1 MLALFSLTTLLTGY
15 TTARGWITDVYLASF
30 IHRMSEI
37 MFLSMLIFHLAIT
50 LKFYGLNWRRAVK
63 GLRNENGNRIH
74 GLRIIQRLSS
84 WLIVIFAIMVIIP
97 GLNGYEWFALATNE
111 AVPFSLHR
119 VFDVALA
126 SVIIIHVGIGIKFF
140 TIRRRFRKKISNLF
154 ITTLIGSLLLVAV
167 ILQVDTSTSPI
178 ADPQAPIGSGPGPNP
193 EDPFEQT
200 IPQYWDAHAAISG
213 RFYGFNVSDVET
225 KRPDIFRNGSFSA
238 FDVVAHLGE
247 RGVIDLDYSF
257 DESMDTHV
265 IHSINNRTSL
275 WYQVVYSGGWP
286 EINAYRMDHYLWKT
300 GTELTVYTEDED
312 FIERIHDTFRDEV
325 TRSDR
330 NFGAV
335 IIPEVFILAPDI
347 ELRFSNVEV
356 TPYNLRRDV
365 FQEDVVT
372 AIDVILTLGEQGLIT
387 YRLQW
392 YDEIGDADYVR
403 SFWVESINGK
413 ESIGTC
419 GWVYEAGAQELHGFN
434 GNHIHLPSDVRPLTS
449 PQYVLYFWICI

>member
-1 MLALFSLTTLLTGY
+1 
-15 TTARGWITDVYLASF
+15 
-30 IHRMSEI
+30 
-37 MFLSMLIFHLAIT
+37 
-50 LKFYGLNWRRAVK
+50 
-63 GLRNENGNRIH
+63 
-74 GLRIIQRLSS
+74 
-84 WLIVIFAIMVIIP
+84 
-97 GLNGYEWFALATNE
+97 
-111 AVPFSLHR
+111 
-119 VFDVALA
+119 
-126 SVIIIHVGIGIKFF
+126 
-140 TIRRRFRKKISNLF
+140 
-154 ITTLIGSLLLVAV
+154 
-167 ILQVDTSTSPI
+167 
-178 ADPQAPIGSGPGPNP
+178 
-193 EDPFEQT
+193 
-200 IPQYWDAHAAISG
+200 
-213 RFYGFNVSDVET
+213 VSDVET